1 MKKTLL
7 VVCVLLVALILG
19 SFANMGLIIMGGK
32 LIPPPPGANV
42 LTMEGLKASIHL
54 FQAQHF
60 LFPFLAHAIGTL
72 VAAFFVAWMMPTK
85 NGLFTA
91 IVGACFFLGGLL
103 NAIYIPAPVWFI
115 ALDLLCAYFPM
126 AWLGFKLSP
135 KPYFVSKSAV

>member
-1 MKKTLL
+1 MKTAFLTGLFLL
-7 VVCVLLVALILG
+7 LGLVLG
-19 SFANMGLIIMGGK
+19 SFANMGLVLLGGK

-72 VAAFFVAWMMPTK
+72 VAAFIVTWMIPAK
-85 NGLFTA
+85 KGLFAA
-91 IVGACFFLGGLL
+91 IIGACFFLGGLL
-103 NAIYIPAPVWFI
+103 NAIYIPAPIWFI

-126 AWLGFKLSP
+126 AWLGFTFAP
-135 KPYFVSKSAV
+135 KKNVI

>member
-7 VVCVLLVALILG
+7 VVGVLLVALILG
-19 SFANMGLIIMGGK
+19 SFANMGLIIAGGK

-72 VAAFFVAWMMPTK
+72 VAVFVVAWMMPTR
-85 NGLFTA
+85 NGFFAA

-115 ALDLLCAYFPM
+115 ALDLLFAYFPM
-126 AWLGFKLSP
+126 AWLGLRFAP
-135 KPYFVSKSAV
+135 KRISN